1 MQLSHKRIMRV
12 LPHSYPFLLVDRVLD
27 CNVGDCITAQKNV
40 TFNEPFF
47 SGHFPGNPVMPGVLI
62 IEALAQASM
71 LCVVGVEENADE
83 ATAAEQTVYF
93 MSIDSAKFRRVVVPG
108 DVLILKSRVVH
119 RRSKSCRFECK
130 AYVEDEL
137 ASEAEILAMIN

>member
-1 MQLSHKRIMRV
+1 MRLSYKQIMRI

-27 CNVGDCITAQKNV
+27 CSVGDSITAQKNV
-40 TFNEPFF
+40 SFNEPFF

-71 LCVVGVEENADE
+71 LCVVGIDSADE
-83 ATAAEQTVYF
+83 TATTAETVYF
-93 MSIDSAKFRRVVVPG
+93 MSIDSAKFRKVVVPG
-108 DVLILKSRVVH
+108 DVLVLKSRVVH
-119 RRSKSCRFECK
+119 RRGKSCRFECK